1 MLTVSDDLELVKRA
15 RDGDPEAFSDLAA
28 KHWRRLLAL
37 ARSIVADLEAEDVV
51 QDALVKAWRK
61 LGSLR
66 DPAAFSSWLT
76 RIVAN
81 TAVANARRRRFFDS
95 IDELSIAAADESIDT
110 QIDVGRLLSVLA
122 PKQRA
127 VLHLTTIDGYTD
139 SEIAASLGISSS
151 SVRVHR
157 MRARRRLAE
166 LTKRGVTDE

>member
-1 MLTVSDDLELVKRA
+1 VSDDIELVRRA
-15 RDGDPEAFSDLAA
+15 LDGDPGAFSDLAA
-28 KHWRRLLAL
+28 SHWRRLLAL

-66 DPAAFSSWLT
+66 DPGAFGSWLT

-81 TAVANARRRRFFDS
+81 TAIARARRRRVFEP
-95 IDELSIAAADESIDT
+95 IDRVVLAAEKDPIEI
-110 QIDVGRLLSVLA
+110 QIDIGRLLSRLA

-127 VLHLTTIDGYTD
+127 VLHLTSIDGYTD
-139 SEIAASLGISSS
+139 SEIAGALGISSS

-157 MRARRRLAE
+157 MRARRRLVE
-166 LTKRGVTDE
+166 LTKRGADDD

>member
-1 MLTVSDDLELVKRA
+1 MLSVNDDLELVGRA
-15 RDGDPEAFSDLAA
+15 KAGDPKAFSDLAA
-28 KHWRRLLAL
+28 SHWRRLLAL
-37 ARSIVADLEAEDVV
+37 ARSIVADVEAEDVV
-51 QDALVKAWRK
+51 QDGLIKAWRK

-66 DPAAFSSWLT
+66 DPAAFGSWLT

-81 TAVANARRRRFFDS
+81 TAIARARRRRLFEPVDRVVVAAEDDA
-95 IDELSIAAADESIDT
+95 IDFR
-110 QIDVGRLLSVLA
+110 IDVGRLLTRLA

-139 SEIAASLGISSS
+139 SEIAAALGISSS